1 MRLCRPLWP
10 LSQLLCILTHQRAG
24 TPCSIYVHSRLQA
37 CWPPFASPSSL
48 QPWAALDHGKGLY
61 FVAVHAPS
69 RPLGRAEPLNVS
81 CSAAQGVPRGRLSRP
96 QAKLSFLLLVWAH
109 QVRPV
114 DTLTHQ
120 PRPVDT
126 LTHRPR
132 PVDTLTH
139 QPTPRT
145 QTEQPALILA
155 ISVHAAGQ
163 TAGQAVLDL
172 RFLRHESNPSPL
184 CLARCGGQVF

>member
-114 DTLTHQ
+114 DTLTH
-120 PRPVDT
+120 
-126 LTHRPR
+126 RPR